1 VLTFSAAQH
10 RTAQRFTPHELS
22 RHRGLFPDASCV
34 PPNGICSKSKPG
46 CGHEWALLPAS
57 GVEAET
63 VAIKQAR
70 ENLRVQRAVD
80 LIERLG
86 NFHAF
91 CDHKRDIEKMRRR
104 IAVRDLIANLIPALE
119 F

>member
-1 VLTFSAAQH
+1 VLTLSILRETASRSASR
-10 RTAQRFTPHELS
+10 RTNYLANA
-22 RHRGLFPDASCV
+22 GYFPTRAVFHPIGTCF
-34 PPNGICSKSKPG
+34 KSKPG
-46 CGHEWALLPAS
+46 SGVLLPAS
-57 GVEAET
+57 GFEAVT
-63 VAIKQAR
+63 VAIKQAL

-91 CDHKRDIEKMRRR
+91 RDHKRDIEKLRRR
-104 IAVRDLIANLIPALE
+104 IAARDLIANLIPALE